1 MVYRVLRA
9 IARVALRWYY
19 RRIETE
25 GLDRVPLHG
34 PAILAANHNNALVDA
49 LIVASRLDRDV
60 RLTAK
65 ATLLENPLTR
75 VVVRAVGIVPLR
87 RASDEIRDRAG
98 QADPGRNQGAFD
110 AVVDTL
116 RGGGVVLIFPEGKS
130 HSEPELAPLRTG
142 CARMALLAIERGA
155 AVEIPIVPVGLTFE
169 AKGRPRSRVLMHVGV
184 PVVVSRRQ
192 LDAANPIAEVTS
204 AIGDGLRR
212 VTLNFATHADA
223 RDVLHLSR
231 ALAAAL
237 DEVRSLGEGETTLRD
252 TVQVATRVDAI
263 RRRLDQLPPAIAD
276 DLSSFVSRLEEFRRS
291 SAEAGVPL
299 SDVNMPLT
307 RRSGIWFAVRELG
320 LAAVCVVPALWGRLN
335 HWLPLRAALTLGRAT
350 SRNPDDPDMHTLVGG
365 LLLVLVAY
373 AGIVVLIGRK
383 AGWGWAVLYLASL
396 PPAASLDFWWRDRLG
411 RSLARA
417 RGYLALR
424 RSPSLASW
432 LAAERQVL
440 RQEAERLSNLV
451 ERAG

>member
-1 MVYRVLRA
+1 
-9 IARVALRWYY
+9 
-19 RRIETE
+19 
-25 GLDRVPLHG
+25 
-34 PAILAANHNNALVDA
+34 
-49 LIVASRLDRDV
+49 
-60 RLTAK
+60 
-65 ATLLENPLTR
+65 
-75 VVVRAVGIVPLR
+75 
-87 RASDEIRDRAG
+87 
-98 QADPGRNQGAFD
+98 
-110 AVVDTL
+110 
-116 RGGGVVLIFPEGKS
+116 
-130 HSEPELAPLRTG
+130 
-142 CARMALLAIERGA
+142 
-155 AVEIPIVPVGLTFE
+155 
-169 AKGRPRSRVLMHVGV
+169 
-184 PVVVSRRQ
+184 
-192 LDAANPIAEVTS
+192 
-204 AIGDGLRR
+204 
-212 VTLNFATHADA
+212 
-223 RDVLHLSR
+223 
-231 ALAAAL
+231 
-237 DEVRSLGEGETTLRD
+237 
-252 TVQVATRVDAI
+252 
-263 RRRLDQLPPAIAD
+263 
-276 DLSSFVSRLEEFRRS
+276 
-291 SAEAGVPL
+291 
-299 SDVNMPLT
+299 MPLT